1 MYVITPMYA
10 INFQQQANMLGNAL
24 RSLQLE
30 VHHLKEKITEV
41 SGGEQA
47 STTTP
52 GSSKSVDVS
61 HFETQI
67 EDVKKTL
74 SKWQTELLSM
84 INGLKRDTEVIKETD
99 VKKELIL
106 MEASLTHKLE
116 SIVNKIVKERL
127 DMYSTEMREEMDAL
141 IDEKLSALMNTDADE
156 QDLQA

>member
-61 HFETQI
+61 QFETQI

-156 QDLQA
+156 QDPQA

>member
-47 STTTP
+47 STATP
-52 GSSKSVDVS
+52 GSSKSVDVL

-156 QDLQA
+156 QDPQA